1 MCFTFVKVTGVFPP
15 VYFALSE
22 ENRRK
27 HNPGARSKDSAMA
40 SLSAAMNFEH
50 GDGDEEY
57 LLNGNESYA
66 TNHRHLPRASE
77 TISLSAGDH
86 QSTAVL

>member
-1 MCFTFVKVTGVFPP
+1 
-15 VYFALSE
+15 
-22 ENRRK
+22 
-27 HNPGARSKDSAMA
+27 MA

-66 TNHRHLPRASE
+66 TNHRHLQELQRLSAFQQVKVPPSYDGRSSWFAYMKMRSMIGV
-77 TISLSAGDH
+77 TSLSLMVTSVD
-86 QSTAVL
+86 QP